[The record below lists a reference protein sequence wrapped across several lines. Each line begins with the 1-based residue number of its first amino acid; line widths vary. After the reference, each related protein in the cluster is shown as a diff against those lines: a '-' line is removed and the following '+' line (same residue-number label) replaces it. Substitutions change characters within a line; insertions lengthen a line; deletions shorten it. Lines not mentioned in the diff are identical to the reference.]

1 MEILYPQWF
10 EVSNKKYCKMI
21 DSECRII
28 NLPKISDPRGN
39 LSIIEQI
46 KQIPFEIKRVHWI
59 YDVPGGVD
67 RGGHAY
73 KETEEFIVALSGSF
87 DVVVDDGNNRKTY
100 PLNRSYFGLY
110 VPKGMWRTMTNFS
123 TNSLA
128 LVLSSTVYDEHDYVS
143 DYEEYKAWRKDESK
157 IPTKSDAKTS
167 VKVNNPMPSRIISG
181 VKGVFDCSLCELN
194 KMHDKEGN
202 LTFMYE
208 NVHVPFP
215 INRVF
220 YSYDIPGGEDRGAHA
235 HKHCHQF
242 IIAASGSFEVAL
254 DDGINKRTVLLNRPF
269 WGLHVP
275 PGIWA
280 SEQGFSSGSICLV
293 LASEGYSEDDYIRNY
308 DDYLEF
314 IKTQNN
320 G

>member
-1 MEILYPQWF
+1 MM
-10 EVSNKKYCKMI
+10 VSVSK
-21 DSECRII
+21 II
-28 NLPKISDPRGN
+28 TLPKIGDVRGN

-46 KQIPFEIKRVHWI
+46 KHIPFEIKRVHWI

-73 KETEEFIVALSGSF
+73 KKNEEFIVALSGSF
-87 DVVVDDGNNRKTY
+87 DVVVDDGSDKKIY

-110 VPKGMWRTMTNFS
+110 VPNGVWRTMTNFS

-128 LVLSSTVYDEHDYVS
+128 LVLSSTEYDESDYVM
-143 DYEEYKAWRKDESK
+143 DYDEYKLWRNDKTYVPSSSEN
-157 IPTKSDAKTS
+157 KTS
-167 VKVNNPMPSRIISG
+167 VKVNEP
-181 VKGVFDCSLCELN
+181 VKKHVSVEGKSVFDCSLCELN

-208 NVHVPFP
+208 NIHIPFP

-235 HKHCHQF
+235 HKRCHQF
-242 IIAASGSFEVAL
+242 LIAASGSFEVVL
-254 DDGINKRTVLLNRPF
+254 DDGINKRTVQLNRPF

-293 LASEGYSEDDYIRNY
+293 LASEGYDEDDYIRNY
-308 DDYLEF
+308 DDYLDYL
-314 IKTQNN
+314 KTQNIW
-320 G
+320 

>member
-1 MEILYPQWF
+1 MT
-10 EVSNKKYCKMI
+10 I
-21 DSECRII
+21 DDSRII
-28 NLPKISDPRGN
+28 QLPKIADPRGN

-46 KQIPFEIKRVHWI
+46 KQIPFEIKRVHWV
-59 YDVPGGVD
+59 YDVPGGLD

-73 KETEEFIVALSGSF
+73 FETEEFIVALSGSF
-87 DVVVDDGNNRKTY
+87 DVVVDDGAEKKSFQ
-100 PLNRSYFGLY
+100 LNRSYFGLY
-110 VPKGMWRTMTNFS
+110 VAKGMWRTMTNFS

-128 LVLSSTVYDEHDYVS
+128 LVLSSTEYNEKDYIS
-143 DYEEYKAWRKDESK
+143 DYEEYVAWRKDSSK
-157 IPTKSDAKTS
+157 VPTITDAKTS
-167 VKVNNPMPSRIISG
+167 VKLNNPLGKNLADEGKS
-181 VKGVFDCSLCELN
+181 VFDCSLCELN
-194 KMHDKEGN
+194 KMHDTEGN
-202 LTFMYE
+202 LTYMYE

-235 HKHCHQF
+235 HKECHQF
-242 IIAASGSFEVAL
+242 LIAASGSFEVVL

-293 LASEGYSEDDYIRNY
+293 LASEGYDEEDYIR
-308 DDYLEF
+308 DYKEYLDY
-314 IKTQNN
+314 IQR
-320 G
+320 

>member
-1 MEILYPQWF
+1 MT
-10 EVSNKKYCKMI
+10 I
-21 DSECRII
+21 DDSRII
-28 NLPKISDPRGN
+28 QLPKIADPRGN

-46 KQIPFEIKRVHWI
+46 KQIPFEIKRVHWV
-59 YDVPGGVD
+59 YDVPGGFD

-73 KETEEFIVALSGSF
+73 FETEEFIVALSGSF
-87 DVVVDDGNNRKTY
+87 DVVVDDGAEKKTFQ
-100 PLNRSYFGLY
+100 LNRSYFGLY
-110 VPKGMWRTMTNFS
+110 VAKGMWRTMTNFS

-128 LVLSSTVYDEHDYVS
+128 LVLSSTEYNEKDYIS
-143 DYEEYKAWRKDESK
+143 DYEEYVAWRKDSSK
-157 IPTKSDAKTS
+157 VPTITDAKTS
-167 VKVNNPMPSRIISG
+167 VKLNNPLGKNLADEGKS
-181 VKGVFDCSLCELN
+181 VFDCSLCELN
-194 KMHDKEGN
+194 KMHDTEGN
-202 LTFMYE
+202 LTYMYE

-235 HKHCHQF
+235 HKECHQF
-242 IIAASGSFEVAL
+242 LIAASGSFEVVL

-293 LASEGYSEDDYIRNY
+293 LASEGYDEEDYIR
-308 DDYLEF
+308 DYKEYLDY
-314 IKTQNN
+314 IQR
-320 G
+320 

>member
-1 MEILYPQWF
+1 MNI
-10 EVSNKKYCKMI
+10 SDCK
-21 DSECRII
+21 II
-28 NLPKISDPRGN
+28 SLPKIGDERGN

-59 YDVPGGVD
+59 YDVPGGLD
-67 RGGHAY
+67 RGGHAF

-87 DVVVDDGNNRKTY
+87 DVVVDDGNIRMTY

-128 LVLSSTVYDEHDYVS
+128 LVLSSTDYDEHDYVS
-143 DYEEYKAWRKDESK
+143 DYEEYKIWRKDSTK
-157 IPTKSDAKTS
+157 VPTKSDAKTS
-167 VKVNNPMPSRIISG
+167 VKVNTPINKQMMHEGGS
-181 VKGVFDCSLCELN
+181 VFDCSLCELN

-202 LTFMYE
+202 LTYMYQ

-235 HKHCHQF
+235 HKNCHQF
-242 IIAASGSFEVAL
+242 LIAASGSFEVVL
-254 DDGINKRTVLLNRPF
+254 DDGVNKRTVSLNRPF

-293 LASEGYSEDDYIRNY
+293 LASEGYDADDYIRNY
-308 DDYLEF
+308 DDYLEY
-314 IKTQNN
+314 IKTQR
-320 G
+320 